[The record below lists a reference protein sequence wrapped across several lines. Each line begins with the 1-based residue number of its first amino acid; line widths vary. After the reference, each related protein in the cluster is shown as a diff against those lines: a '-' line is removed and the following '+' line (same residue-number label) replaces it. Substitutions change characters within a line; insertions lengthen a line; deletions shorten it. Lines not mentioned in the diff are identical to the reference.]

1 MKNRICKL
9 VSFVLCLT
17 LLLGLCLPARAAL
30 TKDGKDTLTFWL
42 HGFDMIFEDFE
53 DTVDGQIDMLRDD
66 DSFDDFPDGTIYIDL
81 ELHALIIRCGDQYRT
96 YIIDNEWLSNFFA
109 SCVCD
114 VVLDEGLMDEGV
126 RVFMSFNEE
135 SSGYLTEEMVRTF
148 VETVDAQD

>member
-1 MKNRICKL
+1 
-9 VSFVLCLT
+9 
-17 LLLGLCLPARAAL
+17 
-30 TKDGKDTLTFWL
+30 
-42 HGFDMIFEDFE
+42 MIFDDFE

-148 VETVDAQD
+148 VETVDAQE